1 MLDSGSM
8 LYTEWINMQKLAILG
23 VKKSHIYMV
32 LFMICIIILYIMLR
46 PIIQVLLHKNAYK
59 LLTYIIS
66 SLVLLVILMLITIM
80 KEEQGQGGFTLLL
93 KDALTT
99 FTIFGMALIVINIVH
114 YLFQKWMKKSV

>member
-1 MLDSGSM
+1 
-8 LYTEWINMQKLAILG
+8 
-23 VKKSHIYMV
+23 
-32 LFMICIIILYIMLR
+32 MLR

-99 FTIFGMALIVINIVH
+99 FTIFGMALIVINVVH
-114 YLFQKWMKKSV
+114 YLLQKWMKKSV